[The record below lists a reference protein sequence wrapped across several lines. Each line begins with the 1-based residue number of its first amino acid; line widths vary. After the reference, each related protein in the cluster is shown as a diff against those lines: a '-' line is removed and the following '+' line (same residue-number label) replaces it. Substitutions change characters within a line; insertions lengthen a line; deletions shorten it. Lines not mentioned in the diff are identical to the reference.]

1 MSNASEALEI
11 NSRRKISEIEVRIN
25 ITSSDLCCV
34 KDILT
39 LIRVDGVDNQ
49 RKQLG
54 DFGLEFESLSHFD
67 GCLLSVSAEIV
78 SKR

>member
-11 NSRRKISEIEVRIN
+11 NSRRNISENEVRITPLAVIFLSN
-25 ITSSDLCCV
+25 
-34 KDILT
+34 KDILILT
-39 LIRVDGVDNQ
+39 FVRVDSIDDK

-67 GCLLSVSAEIV
+67 GCLLSVSEEIN
-78 SKR
+78 